1 MNNILTTTTAMTHGL
16 ILKDN
21 FWIFFQ
27 IFSSFGVRDWSAL
40 DLRNGLKFNPFRA
53 KATLNVV
60 CPLKLLAFATERLS
74 LLFRCLTTLWKGTY
88 REVSQ
93 GEVSRWNLIAGNVP
107 IVVIISTLLHPNLL
121 REHWAFVVQHNTLS
135 RTLLSKPNSRF
146 HHSLPA
152 TLLLQE
158 DNSTLVRFKSII
170 KHRFNGWLV
179 SGSKCWQIKLNPI
192 FFIFNG
198 LKLLL
203 NYHSNKNFCLI
214 CVILKRYV
222 KRSQGVNK
230 SNIYY
235 INIPCRPHSRLC

>member
-93 GEVSRWNLIAGNVP
+93 GEVSRWNIIAGNVP
-107 IVVIISTLLHPNLL
+107 IVAIISTLLHPNLL
-121 REHWAFVVQHNTLS
+121 RTLS
-135 RTLLSKPNSRF
+135 FCCPTQHFPELFSPNLTHVSTTLF
-146 HHSLPA
+146 
-152 TLLLQE
+152 LQQLYSCE
-158 DNSTLVRFKSII
+158 I
-170 KHRFNGWLV
+170 
-179 SGSKCWQIKLNPI
+179 
-192 FFIFNG
+192 
-198 LKLLL
+198 
-203 NYHSNKNFCLI
+203 
-214 CVILKRYV
+214 
-222 KRSQGVNK
+222 
-230 SNIYY
+230 
-235 INIPCRPHSRLC
+235 